1 LNAKSTFD
9 DDVATTATLL
19 GREPQNFRLPPA
31 PVEGQPAKI
40 ISIFNQKGG
49 VGKTTTTINLGAAI
63 AELGRRV
70 LLVDFDPQGGLS
82 LGLGVNAHALPL
94 ENTVYYALMTPDAN
108 IDEIVLKSSVA
119 NLDFLP
125 ANRDLGTAET
135 TLGAEIGGQQYLK
148 RALGRLKDRYDVI
161 LIDCQPTMG
170 QLTINALVA
179 SDEVIGNNIN
189 GEKVNRR
196 EFLRRLKIDGADT
209 TKEIIILH
217 YDILAEGIDVPGITA
232 ILPIRTLGKAKFLQT
247 FGRAARLDIDDRDR
261 VNKGKLG
268 VHDLE
273 NFNKPYAWVI
283 VPTIIHENADSK
295 EHIGNLITELRDY
308 GFNPS
313 EDIVSTDTT
322 NGLPTVD
329 GPDALTE
336 VKKKCPTIG
345 QYIDKVEAD
354 YENEYVASLSDED
367 RNKYILN
374 KEFGLIIE

>member
-1 LNAKSTFD
+1 MNAKSTFD
-9 DDVATTATLL
+9 DDVATTAALL
-19 GREPQNFRLPPA
+19 GREPKNFRVPSA
-31 PVEGQPAKI
+31 PKAGLDAKV

-82 LGLGVNAHALPL
+82 LGLGVNAHSLPL

-179 SDEVIGNNIN
+179 SDEVIVPLQCEYFALHGFIELKGN
-189 GEKVNRR
+189 
-196 EFLRRLKIDGADT
+196 
-209 TKEIIILH
+209 
-217 YDILAEGIDVPGITA
+217 
-232 ILPIRTLGKAKFLQT
+232 
-247 FGRAARLDIDDRDR
+247 
-261 VNKGKLG
+261 
-268 VHDLE
+268 
-273 NFNKPYAWVI
+273 
-283 VPTIIHENADSK
+283 
-295 EHIGNLITELRDY
+295 
-308 GFNPS
+308 
-313 EDIVSTDTT
+313 
-322 NGLPTVD
+322 
-329 GPDALTE
+329 
-336 VKKKCPTIG
+336 
-345 QYIDKVEAD
+345 IDKVKSFLNPDLKLIGILATM
-354 YENEYVASLSDED
+354 YEKKTLHNREVLSAILEKYPEDVFETIISKTIRFSETTVAGEPITSYASSSGGAASYRRLARE
-367 RNKYILN
+367 
-374 KEFGLIIE
+374 LIARGGAR